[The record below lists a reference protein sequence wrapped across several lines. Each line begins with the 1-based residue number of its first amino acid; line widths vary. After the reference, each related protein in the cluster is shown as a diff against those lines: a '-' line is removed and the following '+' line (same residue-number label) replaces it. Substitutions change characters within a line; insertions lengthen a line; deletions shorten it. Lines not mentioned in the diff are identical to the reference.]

1 MNAVD
6 SKGELTLDIALHL
19 RYEALALCLVQ
30 HGASVD
36 CADAEGKRLLHKAI
50 HRRML
55 PLCQAREYLIIIFQ
69 NFLVIRGRIC
79 LQFSVETRGIA
90 DLGGTGYGSLS
101 SPLAGR
107 LELASDGRYRQ
118 TFIEQR

>member
-1 MNAVD
+1 VNAVD

-55 PLCQAREYLIIIFQ
+55 
-69 NFLVIRGRIC
+69 
-79 LQFSVETRGIA
+79 
-90 DLGGTGYGSLS
+90 
-101 SPLAGR
+101 
-107 LELASDGRYRQ
+107 RYRCFKQ
-118 TFIEQR
+118 ENISLTFFNIFT